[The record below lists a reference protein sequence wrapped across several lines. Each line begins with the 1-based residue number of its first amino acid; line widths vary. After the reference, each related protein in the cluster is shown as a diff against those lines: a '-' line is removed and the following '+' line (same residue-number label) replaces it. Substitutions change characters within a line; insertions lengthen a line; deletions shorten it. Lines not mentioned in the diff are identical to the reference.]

1 MGQGFHDFRLLWW
14 KICQPPY
21 GAIDS
26 AGKDQND
33 KKEPKAVRHAQ
44 ISKSLGRLTQMQPIG
59 HQIKSLGALTP
70 PF

>member
-1 MGQGFHDFRLLWW
+1 MGQGFHDFRLLWG
-14 KICQPPY
+14 KICQPPH

-33 KKEPKAVRHAQ
+33 KQEPKAVRHEQ
-44 ISKSLGRLTQMQPIG
+44 ISKSLGRLSQMPANG